1 MEQEEQHL
9 AEGERHHDEIDAA
22 GAQRE
27 SADGERG
34 ERRRRDRER
43 QGQPERAGLV
53 LRRRERQHIAGKAE
67 ERGVAQ
73 ADEAAEADDEVQRHR
88 QKPHDQDLGGE
99 LHVVGRN
106 EERQRDRDGEKRDR
120 QESARDHAPA
130 HRSFVHR
137 GHTLKSSS

>member
-34 ERRRRDRER
+34 ERRRRDGER
-43 QGQPERAGLV
+43 QRQPERAGLV
-53 LRRRERQHIAGKAE
+53 LRRGERQHIAGKAE
-67 ERGVAQ
+67 ERGVAK
-73 ADEAAEADDEVQRHR
+73 ADEAAEADDEIQRHR
-88 QKPHDQDLGGE
+88 QKAHDQDLGGE

-106 EERQRDRDGEKRDR
+106 EERQRDRDGEERGGREAARDR
-120 QESARDHAPA
+120 RCA
-130 HRSFVHR
+130 HS
-137 GHTLKSSS
+137 